1 MGNLLSRRRA
11 LMAADNGGI
20 VKNGLVVHYDALENL
35 RLYGK
40 VNKFVNLT
48 GNTDYDG
55 AITGYNAAN
64 WKNNAYTFNV
74 TTRIELPI
82 ILTNTSDFT
91 VEGVVSVSKTLA
103 QSPVNSLVTNYKKI
117 DDAFVNYRCNF
128 LCYHYNAGGAPQ
140 GQVAT
145 LKSYGGEALY
155 FLHTGIAPAVNQVY
169 AASTKNASKKGTIY
183 FNGEKKEEN
192 SGFYNTP
199 IANVPLTIG
208 NPSTVSTAYFI
219 GDLYS
224 FRLYGRALS
233 DAEIARN
240 FENDKRR
247 YDVL

>member
-1 MGNLLSRRRA
+1 MLSLRRRA
-11 LMAADNGGI
+11 LMAVSNGGI
-20 VKNGLVVHYDALENL
+20 VKTGLVVHYDALENL

-48 GNTDYDG
+48 GNVDYDG
-55 AITGYNAAN
+55 VIGNYSSAN
-64 WKNNAYTFNV
+64 WKSNAYTFNT

-91 VEGVVSVSKTLA
+91 VEGVVSVSATLT
-103 QSPVNSLVTNYKKI
+103 QYLINSIVTNYTSSNT
-117 DDAFVNYRCNF
+117 NYRCNF
-128 LCYHYNAGGAPQ
+128 LSYHYNTGGSPQ

-145 LKSYGGEALY
+145 MKSFGGESLY
-155 FLHTGIAPAVNQVY
+155 FLHTGNAPAVNQVF

-208 NPSTVSTAYFI
+208 NPSTVSTTYLV
-219 GDLYS
+219 GNLYS

-240 FENDKRR
+240 YRDDKRR